1 MFYITYNG
9 KNKQLSAS
17 LKKRSMIPLR
27 KKGEKY
33 QMKAKILNLL
43 VFTFII
49 IFVLS
54 AATNGVHAVGVT
66 ATITVGTTRKI

>member
-1 MFYITYNG
+1 
-9 KNKQLSAS
+9 
-17 LKKRSMIPLR
+17 MIPLR

-49 IFVLS
+49 VFVLS